1 MASVH
6 SHRRRPG
13 GPLRFAAVA
22 VAFAAGTAGCSIDLS
37 DFRPGGGG
45 EGEEASPSPTP
56 VDAGPVLDSA
66 LEQLGSGA
74 ATVSQGQV
82 AASEDSP
89 VNQVSLTVTDAGAV
103 SGTLQQGE
111 NEAEVMEADGKLFVN
126 APEEYWLDQEIVNP
140 DTDKYAGNWVRV
152 TGDQLGFDPASVLT
166 PEQLS
171 TALKELAPDGGE
183 AVPEKLDGDNVYRI
197 DLKGGDENRVWVSE
211 EEPHRLLRLEVE
223 ELAPKGGDS
232 GPRTRLDFSEPGE
245 EKVSEVYDTLTSTA
259 EDSLD
264 GSRDARIEVTWDGEL
279 DLKCEVG
286 GKCTV
291 NGTVTDASGDSGAD
305 DAVTVRMDATVN
317 NEELGEKTCEDTVSL
332 DAGGNA
338 DVSCEIDYDLA
349 PSANPQEYSVSGDAL
364 LSTRGIT
371 GDAQDKL
378 VKKIEDSRDATLEKS
393 DSSGNSDKG

>member
-13 GPLRFAAVA
+13 KPLRFAVVA

-37 DFRPGGGG
+37 DFRPGGG
-45 EGEEASPSPTP
+45 EEEEASPSPTP

-171 TALKELAPDGGE
+171 AALGELAPDGGE

-223 ELAPKGGDS
+223 ELAPEGGDS
-232 GPRTRLDFSEPGE
+232 GPRTRLDFSEPEE
-245 EKVSEVYDTLTSTA
+245 EKVREAYDTLTSAA

-264 GSRDARIEVTWDGEL
+264 SSRDARIEVNWDGEL
-279 DLKCEVG
+279 DLDCEVG

-305 DAVTVRMDATVN
+305 GSVAVRMDATVN
-317 NEELGEKTCEDTVSL
+317 NDELGEKTCKDTASL

-338 DVSCEIDYDLA
+338 DVSCTIDYDLS

-378 VKKIEDSRDATLEKS
+378 VNTIEDSRDATLEKS
-393 DSSGNSDKG
+393 DSSGDSDKG